1 MSKDDPQPP
10 PIQPPADPAPGDA
23 KQTVVEAPA
32 SEPKDPAAVALG
44 SRGGKARAKKLDAQQ
59 RSDSARKAAKSRW
72 RKGEPDP
79 EA

>member
-10 PIQPPADPAPGDA
+10 PTQQPAAKTPAGKQAMVEVPAA
-23 KQTVVEAPA
+23 
-32 SEPKDPAAVALG
+32 EPKNPAAVALG

-72 RKGEPDP
+72 RKGEGDP